1 MRWNAPGRGKRGCL
15 RVIYYWAVRQECLL
29 MLLVYAKNE
38 MDTLTPEQLKVLKQ
52 MIEEEYP

>member
-1 MRWNAPGRGKRGCL
+1 
-15 RVIYYWAVRQECLL
+15 

>member
-1 MRWNAPGRGKRGCL
+1 VRWNAPGRGKRGGL
-15 RVIYYWAVRQECLL
+15 RVIYYWAVRQEYLL